1 MTDLPYYIPY
11 DTELYKSQK
20 YYFKTVKSA
29 RDALEAQYHPGL
41 FQQVC
46 VDEEKEG
53 DNLYVEVRHRHTTD
67 NADAGELVGYLE
79 DY

>member
-1 MTDLPYYIPY
+1 MSDLALDVPY
-11 DTELYKSQK
+11 DSDIYKSEK
-20 YYFKTVKSA
+20 YYFKTLKSA
-29 RDALEAQYHPGL
+29 RDALQAQYHPGL

-53 DNLYVEVRHRHTTD
+53 DNLYVEVRHRHTTE
-67 NADAGELVGYLE
+67 NAEAGDLVGYLE